1 MTIKELEEFC
11 HQQDFDGRIGELIID
26 GLYMD
31 LDRKFYSGPTVI
43 YCPPECKYVY
53 ITPKLTIKID
63 TSLYSNRYYRY
74 ETVPRSERGF
84 ASDMTVIYKKYR
96 LSDDNAV
103 KNAILKLKEKW
114 KNELNKLKIADIEKD
129 FK

>member
-11 HQQDFDGRIGELIID
+11 HQQDFNGRIGEVVID

-31 LDRKFYSGPTVI
+31 LDRKLYLGPTVI
-43 YCPPECKYVY
+43 YCPPKSKYVY
-53 ITPKLTIKID
+53 ITPKLTIEVD
-63 TSLYSNRYYRY
+63 TSVYSNKYYRY
-74 ETVPRSERGF
+74 ETFHRSESGYV
-84 ASDMTVIYKKYR
+84 SDMTVIYKKYS